1 MPKKPDKPPTVES
14 IMDECRAAMR
24 KGLGKKRLSK
34 AASDYWETNHE
45 AAIKKHLG
53 GGADWLKDRA
63 KVVPIARKL
72 GKVAAALT
80 DKGMVL
86 KWAAEA
92 AHEAVKRDP
101 GCPLVGGG
109 GYCDF

>member
-1 MPKKPDKPPTVES
+1 MAKKPPTVES
-14 IMDECRAAMR
+14 IMDECRVKMR
-24 KGLGKKRLSK
+24 AGLGKRKRLSK
-34 AASDYWETNHE
+34 EASDYWETNHE
-45 AAIKKHLG
+45 ASIRKNLK
-53 GGADWLKDRA
+53 GGADWLKDR
-63 KVVPIARKL
+63 KNTLVVARKL

-80 DKGMVL
+80 NGGIVL

-101 GCPLVGGG
+101 TCGTGTG